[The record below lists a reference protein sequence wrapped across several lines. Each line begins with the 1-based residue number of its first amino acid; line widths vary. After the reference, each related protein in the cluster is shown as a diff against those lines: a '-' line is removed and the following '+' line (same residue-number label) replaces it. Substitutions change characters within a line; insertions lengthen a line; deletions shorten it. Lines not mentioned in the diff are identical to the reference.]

1 MDLEDFEP
9 KRPANHEIGADLS
22 TLSVSELEDLIEK
35 LKTEISRIRTALSE
49 KTVSLSA
56 ADSLFKN

>member
-9 KRPANHEIGADLS
+9 KQTSDYEIGADFS

-35 LKTEISRIRTALSE
+35 LETEISRI
-49 KTVSLSA
+49 
-56 ADSLFKN
+56 

>member
-9 KRPANHEIGADLS
+9 KQTSDYEIGADLS

-35 LKTEISRIRTALSE
+35 LETEISRIRTALSE
-49 KTVSLSA
+49 KTLSLSA
-56 ADSLFKN
+56 ADSVFKN